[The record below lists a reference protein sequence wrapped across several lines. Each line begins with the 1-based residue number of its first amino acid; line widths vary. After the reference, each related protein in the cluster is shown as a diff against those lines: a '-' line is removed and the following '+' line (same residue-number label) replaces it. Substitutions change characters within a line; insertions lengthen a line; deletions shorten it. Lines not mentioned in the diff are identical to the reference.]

1 MDQLVKTFAL
11 HCGLSLSQ
19 YWHLRLVL
27 SVSLG
32 PLLAIGYLIVSGWRK
47 PPRPTYTLWV
57 NHSGQ
62 LVARPDKARPLKS
75 PTRARQRSSEL

>member
-1 MDQLVKTFAL
+1 MDQLIKNFAL

-32 PLLAIGYLIVSGWRK
+32 PLLAIGYLLVSGWRK
-47 PPRPTYTLWV
+47 PRRTYTLWV
-57 NHSGQ
+57 RQDGQ
-62 LVARPDKARPLKS
+62 LVARPAK
-75 PTRARQRSSEL
+75 